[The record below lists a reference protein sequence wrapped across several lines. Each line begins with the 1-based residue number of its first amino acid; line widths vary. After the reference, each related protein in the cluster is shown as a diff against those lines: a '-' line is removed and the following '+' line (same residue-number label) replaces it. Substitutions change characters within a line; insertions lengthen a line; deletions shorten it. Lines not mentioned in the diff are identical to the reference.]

1 MTSSRTPKKSPSKS
15 PYLSGYVEGYYG
27 RLLTFDERLGI
38 ARKLSAIGAG
48 HYLYA
53 PKEDLF
59 HRRAWRKPYPAAW
72 RREFG
77 GFVARSKKLGVTVVP
92 GIAPGQTFRYHKKED
107 FDTLARKLFS
117 LTDLGCREAALLMD
131 DIPVELPAGDRNA
144 FRSLGEAHGL
154 ILQKLWPLLK
164 RRGLRRLWFCPTV
177 YSDFFAPE
185 GLADN
190 PYLQDLPQFL
200 EPGIALMWTGR
211 AIVSPDY
218 RASDLAPLRKATG
231 VSPVIWDNLYAN
243 DYCPGKIFLGP
254 FSGRDAAVRRSTD
267 GMMLNPTGLYHTDLF
282 LLEVLGGFL
291 RGLSPVA
298 GWRRAVRDAAIP
310 REFLTVAPLLSS
322 PFTRLDPGGL
332 TPARIRECRAA
343 LKPLIWDWKSPLQRE
358 WYPYLYA
365 LDGDLRLLETGSSA
379 PDEAWVRKKYSIPLA
394 SILTKVRGDG

>member
-1 MTSSRTPKKSPSKS
+1 MTSLRTPQKS

-77 GFVARSKKLGVTVVP
+77 GFVAKSKKLGVTVVP
-92 GIAPGQTFRYHKKED
+92 GIAPGQSFRYHKKED
-107 FDTLARKLFS
+107 FDTLVRKLFS

-131 DIPVELPAGDRNA
+131 DIPVELPAGDRNS

-154 ILQKLWPLLK
+154 ILQKLWPSLK

-185 GLADN
+185 GLVN
-190 PYLQDLPQFL
+190 SPYLQDLGQFL

-218 RASDLAPLRKATG
+218 RASDLAPLRKALNG
-231 VSPVIWDNLYAN
+231 GARVRPVIWDNLYAN

-254 FSGRDAAVRRSTD
+254 FSGRDAAVRRNTD

-282 LLEVLGGFL
+282 LLDVLGGFL

-298 GWRRAVRDAAIP
+298 GWRRAIKDAAVP

-322 PFTRLDPGGL
+322 PFTRIELKNM
-332 TPARIRECRAA
+332 TPSRVKQYRAA

-365 LDGDLRLLETGSSA
+365 LDGDLRLLETGKAA
-379 PDEAWVRKKYSIPLA
+379 PDEAWVRKKFSPIQAPL
-394 SILTKVRGDG
+394 LLGRGKR